1 MHRYITLTLLVGFLA
16 FSCGSKDDKTTS
28 DNYTKPNTLQQKT
41 QNNTNSTQQ
50 SNQQTSAPASYYSIS
65 SVGTS
70 AGAKGFVDFTW
81 KEDNTEKKLSD
92 YKGKVILL
100 NFWATWC
107 PPCRKEL
114 PDLSSIAK
122 EFKGKNFE
130 LIGVSV
136 DENPSALVSFLNSNS
151 LSYTVLHEN
160 GGLLDKYMAVVGG
173 TQNVIPQTFIID
185 KNGKVVENLIGSRS
199 KEDFVSI
206 INKYL

>member
-1 MHRYITLTLLVGFLA
+1 MLLVGFLA
-16 FSCGSKDDKTTS
+16 FSCGSKDDKTTAN
-28 DNYTKPNTLQQKT
+28 NYTKQNTLQQKN
-41 QNNTNSTQQ
+41 QKNNNSPQQTNQQ
-50 SNQQTSAPASYYSIS
+50 SASNASFYPIS

-70 AGAKGFVDFTW
+70 SGAKGFVDFTW
-81 KEDNTEKKLSD
+81 NENSKEKKLSD

-107 PPCRKEL
+107 PPCRREL
-114 PDLSSIAK
+114 PDLSAIAS

-136 DENPSALVSFLNSNS
+136 DQNPAALANFLRSNT
-151 LSYTVLHEN
+151 LSYTVLHED
-160 GGLLDKYMAVVGG
+160 GGLLDKYMDVVGG
-173 TQNVIPQTFIID
+173 NQNVIPQTFIID

-199 KEDFVSI
+199 KADFVSI

>member
-16 FSCGSKDDKTTS
+16 FSCGSKDDTTAT
-28 DNYTKPNTLQQKT
+28 NNNTKPNTLQQKT
-41 QNNTNSTQQ
+41 PNNNSSQQ
-50 SNQQTSAPASYYSIS
+50 TNQQTNTPAGYYYSIS
-65 SVGTS
+65 SVGSS
-70 AGAKGFVDFTW
+70 AGAKGFIDFTW
-81 KEDNTEKKLSD
+81 NQDSKEKKLSD

-114 PDLSSIAK
+114 PDLSEIAK

-130 LIGVSV
+130 LIGISV
-136 DENPSALVSFLNSNS
+136 DENPVALVNFLKSNS
-151 LSYTVLHEN
+151 LSYTVLHEK
-160 GGLLDKYMAVVGG
+160 GGLLDKYMDVAGG
-173 TQNVIPQTFIID
+173 NQNVIPQTFIID
-185 KNGKVVENLIGSRS
+185 KNGKVVENIIGSRN

>member
-1 MHRYITLTLLVGFLA
+1 MLRYITLILLVGFLA

-28 DNYTKPNTLQQKT
+28 NNNTKPNTLQQKT
-41 QNNTNSTQQ
+41 QNNDNS
-50 SNQQTSAPASYYSIS
+50 QQTNRQTSSPGSYYSIS
-65 SVGTS
+65 SVGSS

-81 KEDNTEKKLSD
+81 SQDSKEKKLSD

-114 PDLSSIAK
+114 PDLSEIAT

-136 DENPSALVSFLNSNS
+136 DENPEALVNFLKSNS
-151 LSYTVLHEN
+151 LSYTVLHEK
-160 GGLLDKYMAVVGG
+160 GGLLDKYMDIVGG
-173 TQNVIPQTFIID
+173 NQNVIPQTFIID
-185 KNGKVVENLIGSRS
+185 KNGRVVENLIGSRS
-199 KEDFVSI
+199 KADFVDI

>member
-1 MHRYITLTLLVGFLA
+1 MHRYITLILLAGFLA

-41 QNNTNSTQQ
+41 PNNTNSTQQ
-50 SNQQTSAPASYYSIS
+50 TSSPAAYYPIS

-70 AGAKGFVDFTW
+70 AGSKGFVDFSW

-136 DENPSALVSFLNSNS
+136 DENPGALVNFLRSNS
-151 LSYTVLHEN
+151 LSYTVLHEK
-160 GGLLDKYMAVVGG
+160 GGLLDKYMDIVGG

-185 KNGKVVENLIGSRS
+185 KKGKVVENLIGSRS
-199 KEDFVSI
+199 KEDFVNI
-206 INKYL
+206 INKYM